1 MPPKRSDCNDHMGG
15 DNELKDVMTD
25 LQQTFVWLAKQCLVE
40 KPKNVQRFCLEK
52 LAMRM
57 GLRVEVAPGLSREV
71 SLLQNDNIS
80 DFVRDVHDARRAAH
94 TTGPARDPSRAVRY
108 VSSDSDTGHRKASSV
123 NEYEDV
129 VHGIYTSDGG
139 EESEGS
145 DAEVGAVP
153 GKVTVTAEDVPS
165 SVKDR
170 NIKFFNR
177 NIFSEDEL
185 ERQVAMYVNDERMVR
200 LFRAWDGD
208 GSGAVDFVEL
218 VMALHKFENV
228 ASAGVDIAV
237 AADALVEFVETDTER
252 ELKLPQFA
260 RVIIVFAKNTFGRT
274 FDIVADHMLRVALST
289 SEAAVLQAAR
299 GVDVSEIEA
308 FDKEEQKF
316 VRETAQCVS
325 VNVENNITRL
335 RTTRAAGNAA
345 KK

>member
-1 MPPKRSDCNDHMGG
+1 MAHRRPERNDHMGG
-15 DNELKDVMTD
+15 ANELKDVMSD

-52 LAMRM
+52 LAMRL
-57 GLRVEVAPGLSREV
+57 GLRIEVAPGLSREV
-71 SLLQNDNIS
+71 SLLQNDNLS
-80 DFVRDVHDARRAAH
+80 DFVRDVHDARHA
-94 TTGPARDPSRAVRY
+94 TLPVGSARESARVVRY
-108 VSSDSDTGHRKASSV
+108 VSSDSDTADHASHANKS
-123 NEYEDV
+123 EHELAG
-129 VHGIYTSDGG
+129 GIYTSGG
-139 EESEGS
+139 EDSGS
-145 DAEVGAVP
+145 DEEGLDAVS
-153 GKVTVTAEDVPS
+153 GRVTVTAEDVPT

-170 NIKFFNR
+170 NIRFFNR

-185 ERQVAMYVNDERMVR
+185 EKQVARYVNDERMVR

-218 VMALHKFENV
+218 VMALHKFEIV

-260 RVIIVFAKNTFGRT
+260 KVIIVFAKNTFGKS
-274 FDIVADHMLRVALST
+274 FEFVADHMLRVALST

-299 GVDVSEIEA
+299 GVDVSELEA

-325 VNVENNITRL
+325 INVENNISRL
-335 RTTRAAGNAA
+335 RTNRAAGNATR
-345 KK
+345 K

>member
-1 MPPKRSDCNDHMGG
+1 MGG
-15 DNELKDVMTD
+15 ENQLKDVMSD
-25 LQQTFVWLAKQCLVE
+25 LQQTFVWLAKQCLTE
-40 KPKNVQRFCLEK
+40 KPRNVQRFCLEK
-52 LAMRM
+52 LATRL
-57 GLRVEVAPGLSREV
+57 GLRIEVAPGLSREV

-80 DFVRDVHDARRAAH
+80 DFVRDVHDARQAVL
-94 TTGPARDPSRAVRY
+94 PAGCGRDSGRVARY
-108 VSSDSDTGHRKASSV
+108 VSSDSDTADQKSFANKSDH
-123 NEYEDV
+123 EV
-129 VHGIYTSDGG
+129 VRGIYASDGG
-139 EESEGS
+139 EDSEGS
-145 DAEVGAVP
+145 DIEEVGVVP
-153 GKVTVTAEDVPS
+153 GKVTVTAEDIPT

-260 RVIIVFAKNTFGRT
+260 RVIIVFAKNTFGKP

-345 KK
+345 RK